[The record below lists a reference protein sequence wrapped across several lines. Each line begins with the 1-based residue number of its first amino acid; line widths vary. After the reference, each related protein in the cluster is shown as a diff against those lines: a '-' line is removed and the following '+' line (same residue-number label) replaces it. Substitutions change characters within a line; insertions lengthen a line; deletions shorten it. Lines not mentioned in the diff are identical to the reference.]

1 VTSPEDPGERSSDLE
16 KQVADARR
24 IADLE
29 RQLSGIDN
37 HVTYHSAEPHPVG
50 GGINSCA
57 SLG

>member
-1 VTSPEDPGERSSDLE
+1 MSPEDPEQRSSDLE

-37 HVTYHSAEPHPVG
+37 HVTYHPGEPHTVR
-50 GGINSCA
+50 GGINSRA